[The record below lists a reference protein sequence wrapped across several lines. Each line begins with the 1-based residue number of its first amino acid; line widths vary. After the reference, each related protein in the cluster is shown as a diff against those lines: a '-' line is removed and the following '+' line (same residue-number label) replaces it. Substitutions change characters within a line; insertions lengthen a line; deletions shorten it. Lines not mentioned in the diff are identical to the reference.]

1 MAKHPKGSS
10 PLLFKC
16 ECHGEHVEPWW
27 VGPYARSFDKPRMTS
42 RDNILLIEKLMK
54 IEDYFRIGSVLKTK
68 GLKGEMQLYVDFD
81 GLDAINFNALFI
93 EVGGKLAPYF
103 VESIKYNQKNSA
115 YLYLEDVDTIEKAS
129 ALVKKDIYLPNK
141 LKPKKKKAEFT
152 LKDLIDFTA
161 VDENEGELGI
171 ITAIQ
176 EYPQQ
181 LIATVTYKGC
191 EVLFPLNEATVKGI
205 DVVKEVVLVDLPDG
219 LLEIYL
225 A

>member
-1 MAKHPKGSS
+1 
-10 PLLFKC
+10 
-16 ECHGEHVEPWW
+16 
-27 VGPYARSFDKPRMTS
+27 
-42 RDNILLIEKLMK
+42 MK
-54 IEDYFRIGSVLKTK
+54 IEDHFRIGSVLKTK

-81 GLDAINFNALFI
+81 GLDDINFNALFI

-129 ALVKKDIYLPNK
+129 ILVKKDLYLPNK
-141 LKPKKKKAEFT
+141 LKPKKRKSDFT

-161 VDENEGELGI
+161 VDENEGELGV
-171 ITAIQ
+171 ITAIH

-181 LIATVTYKGC
+181 LIAAVTYKGC

-205 DVVKEVVLVDLPDG
+205 DVVKEIVMVDLPDG

-225 A
+225 D